1 MPVAANCRVDPTNT
15 PCDEGVTE
23 MDESS
28 AVTVSVLELLTDPE
42 VAIMLA
48 CPPFNPEA
56 KPEPLIEATL
66 GADEVQ
72 ITLEVRSFVVPSA

>member
-1 MPVAANCRVDPTNT
+1 M
-15 PCDEGVTE
+15 EI
-23 MDESS
+23 DESS
-28 AVTVSVLELLTDPE
+28 AVTVSMLELLTDPE

-56 KPEPLIEATL
+56 RPEALIEATA

-72 ITLEVRSFVVPSA
+72 ITLEVRSLVVPSA